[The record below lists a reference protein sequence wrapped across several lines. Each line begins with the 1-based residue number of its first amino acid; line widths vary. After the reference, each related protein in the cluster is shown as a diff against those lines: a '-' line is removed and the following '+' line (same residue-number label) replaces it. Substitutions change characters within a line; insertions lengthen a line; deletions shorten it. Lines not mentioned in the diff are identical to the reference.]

1 MSILILCERNSETCV
16 YMSKKNVLRV
26 YNTAIALS
34 YCLDDVSKVRIKITD
49 FFRNFFNTRFDWT

>member
-1 MSILILCERNSETCV
+1 
-16 YMSKKNVLRV
+16 MSKKNVLRV